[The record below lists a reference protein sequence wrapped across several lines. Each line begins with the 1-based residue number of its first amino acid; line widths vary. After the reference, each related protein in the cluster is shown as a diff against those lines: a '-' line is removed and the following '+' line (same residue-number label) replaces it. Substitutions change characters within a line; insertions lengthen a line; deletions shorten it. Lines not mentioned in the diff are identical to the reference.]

1 MKSLN
6 PPPWT
11 PEEDA
16 KLLALLEKGLSPL
29 NIAMKLRRSKD
40 SVRNRLIRLRKEA
53 RDLSAQNERA
63 AALPDGRD

>member
-16 KLLALLEKGLSPL
+16 KLLALLEKGQSLL
-29 NIAMKLRRSKD
+29 NIAMKLRRTKHA
-40 SVRNRLIRLRKEA
+40 VRNRLIRLKKETG
-53 RDLSAQNERA
+53 DLSVQK
-63 AALPDGRD
+63 